1 MKRAAVAV
9 AVLAVAVVTFLI
21 VGRNSAPDP
30 LRVTARRTHYA
41 ATVSIDR
48 PTTGRVVVDVR
59 LTSGDADS
67 AALSTVM
74 PAMGHAMPEI
84 TAREPE
90 PGHFVAEGEFFPMT
104 GVWEL
109 SIRLNGPAG
118 EEVLTVNAPI
128 TG

>member
-1 MKRAAVAV
+1 VKRAAVAV
-9 AVLAVAVVTFLI
+9 AVLAVAAVTFLI

-30 LRVTARRTHYA
+30 LQEPARGTRYA

-48 PTTGRVVVDVR
+48 PTTGRVIVDVR
-59 LTSGDADS
+59 LTSGEADS
-67 AALSTVM
+67 AALSAVM
-74 PAMGHAMPEI
+74 PTMGHAMPEI

>member
-21 VGRNSAPDP
+21 VGRNSTPDP
-30 LRVTARRTHYA
+30 LQVTARGTHYA
-41 ATVSIDR
+41 ATVSIDQ

-59 LTSGDADS
+59 LTSGDADD
-67 AALSTVM
+67 AALSAVM
-74 PAMGHAMPEI
+74 PTMGHAMPEI

-109 SIRLNGPAG
+109 SIRLTGPAG